1 MDNLNTNIMHET
13 QNGDKNNKKTAWTT
27 PKQVE
32 SEPRCSWMINSVFC
46 WGGGISDKLTAIL
59 LIGMYNA
66 SVVWSFLLNRDKTI
80 SYFFYSIM
88 QLDKSYI
95 IFSVVWRIVA
105 RM

>member
-1 MDNLNTNIMHET
+1 MNYTKASGEWT
-13 QNGDKNNKKTAWTT
+13 QVFMNDKQWG
-27 PKQVE
+27 
-32 SEPRCSWMINSVFC
+32 FFF
-46 WGGGISDKLTAIL
+46 GGGGVSDKLTAIL

>member
-32 SEPRCSWMINSVFC
+32 SEPRCSWMINSGGFFL
-46 WGGGISDKLTAIL
+46 GGGISDKLTAIL

-80 SYFFYSIM
+80 SYFFILLCSLTNRTLLF
-88 QLDKSYI
+88 QS
-95 IFSVVWRIVA
+95 FGE
-105 RM
+105 